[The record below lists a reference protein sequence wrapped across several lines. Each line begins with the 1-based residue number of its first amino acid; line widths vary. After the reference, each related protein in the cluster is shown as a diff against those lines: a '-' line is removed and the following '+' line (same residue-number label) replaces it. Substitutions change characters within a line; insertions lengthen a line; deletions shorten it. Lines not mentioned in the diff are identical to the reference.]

1 MRYSKKLSL
10 IALAGL
16 TACLAAACRPGAP
29 VSFVDPTVTPTP
41 AQALSPTPAPADLLE
56 PTEQPPTPTGGPSG
70 WSGYTS
76 PDLGL
81 AIFYPSGWEVS
92 EAFAVI
98 TLEEPT
104 GGGKLTVSPLQ
115 EEGIV
120 GTAIGYKKGMSSAE
134 ALEAILNTIRTGPDG
149 PSVDIGPVEAREFD
163 LGSASAVEVY
173 DREKGEG
180 SYLVV
185 IDFGESAL
193 LFAGMGADQES
204 WRSELIPLYD
214 QIIATARLAE

>member
-1 MRYSKKLSL
+1 MRYPKKLSL

-16 TACLAAACRPGAP
+16 TACLAVACRRGLTIPP
-29 VSFVDPTVTPTP
+29 VIPPPTPT
-41 AQALSPTPAPADLLE
+41 QSPPPTAAPTDLVE
-56 PTEQPPTPTGGPSG
+56 PTAQPPTPTGGPSG
-70 WSGYTS
+70 WSGYAS
-76 PDLGL
+76 QELGL
-81 AIFYPSGWEVS
+81 AIFYPPGWEAS
-92 EAFAVI
+92 EAFAVL

-163 LGSASAVEVY
+163 LGSASAVGVY

-185 IDFGESAL
+185 FSFEGSAL

-214 QIIATARLAE
+214 QIIAAARLAG